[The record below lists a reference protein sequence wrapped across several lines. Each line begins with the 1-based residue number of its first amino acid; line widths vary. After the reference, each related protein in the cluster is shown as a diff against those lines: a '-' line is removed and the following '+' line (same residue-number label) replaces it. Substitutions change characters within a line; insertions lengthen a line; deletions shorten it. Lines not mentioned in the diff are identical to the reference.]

1 MLPLI
6 IAAAF
11 FGCLAY
17 LGMQLSCLAC
27 AEIAPFDD
35 GPLPGNPP
43 GIWLILGSALLGA
56 VLMGLGAQ
64 PFALGIAALV
74 LLALVAVWCSDASC
88 GVIPDVFTLGPV
100 AAIALFLAIHHQW
113 GQLLWA
119 LVPIVPFAV
128 AAAAS
133 HGRGMGWGDVKLCA
147 IAGLALG
154 APLALFALACAC
166 ALVVCVHRLKHL
178 RRDQPIAFAPYIA
191 TAIALALPLGVM
203 R

>member
-1 MLPLI
+1 MLSLV

-11 FGCLAY
+11 FGCVAY
-17 LGMQLSCLAC
+17 LGMQLSRLVC
-27 AEIAPFDD
+27 ADITPFDD
-35 GPLPGNPP
+35 GPPPGNPP
-43 GIWLILGSALLGA
+43 GPWLIVASALLGA

-64 PFALGIAALV
+64 PFTLGIAALV

-88 GVIPDVFTLGPV
+88 GLIPDVFTLGPV
-100 AAIALFLAIHHQW
+100 GAIALFLAIHQQW

-128 AAAAS
+128 AAAVS

-166 ALVVCVHRLKHL
+166 ALVACVHRCKHL
-178 RRDQPIAFAPYIA
+178 RREQPIAFAPYIA
-191 TAIALALPLGVM
+191 ASIAFALPLGVI